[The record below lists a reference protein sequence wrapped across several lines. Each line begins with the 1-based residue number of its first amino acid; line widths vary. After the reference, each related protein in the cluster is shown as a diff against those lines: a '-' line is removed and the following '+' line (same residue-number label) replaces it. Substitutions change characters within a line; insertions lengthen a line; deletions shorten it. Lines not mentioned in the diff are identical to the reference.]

1 MGPRL
6 GGRIKTPVASFR
18 GEDPVRHAGAS
29 RRSGGRIKTV
39 SALRAEGS
47 LGPLDEH

>member
-1 MGPRL
+1 MPNRVFRL
-6 GGRIKTPVASFR
+6 N
-18 GEDPVRHAGAS
+18 DPVRHAGAS
-29 RRSGGRIKTV
+29 RRIGGRIKTV